1 MAGQSWQWN
10 AKLVHATLIFLS
22 KQDCKTGT
30 LAMPAKLTIPSK
42 FQLGSQIFINHNW
55 IYCGKE
61 ISKWSENLWCFEF
74 CGRQHDDDD
83 GSSAPAHSSGCGQGV
98 IWFTMKPPDS
108 LATTKT
114 KIQQNSD
121 TIHFLEIFNFL
132 FLLDR

>member
-1 MAGQSWQWN
+1 
-10 AKLVHATLIFLS
+10 
-22 KQDCKTGT
+22 
-30 LAMPAKLTIPSK
+30 MPAKLTTPSK
-42 FQLGSQIFINHNW
+42 FQLGSQILKIIEFIAGKRSPNDQK
-55 IYCGKE
+55 ICGVLSFVE
-61 ISKWSENLWCFEF
+61 DT
-74 CGRQHDDDD
+74 RQHDDDD